1 MRRLFELLDL
11 RRPARFALTA
21 PGAAVLAATFAA
33 SFASAQADPAK
44 PAAKPAAAKPAAE
57 TAGPTLAGFWNVYDD
72 DESKPDAVFFFYE
85 KDGVWEGRLVKE
97 IHAPEDPPEDPL
109 CRHCPGEKKDKP
121 MLGLVIVWGMKPH
134 GATKF
139 ESGHILDPRNG
150 TVWNAQL
157 DVTPDNQKLL
167 VRGYVM
173 TPMLGQ
179 TRTWRRAPDDTM
191 ALADVPGDPFPGQPV
206 KKAGAHN
213 GGAGGVTGGGAA
225 HSGAAGAAAH

>member
-11 RRPARFALTA
+11 RRPSLLALA
-21 PGAAVLAATFAA
+21 ASGALLAATLAP
-33 SFASAQADPAK
+33 AQADPAASAK
-44 PAAKPAAAKPAAE
+44 PSAAKAAPGAE
-57 TAGPTLAGFWNVYDD
+57 APAGPTLAGFWNVYDD
-72 DESKPDAVFFFYE
+72 DEKKPDAVFFFYE
-85 KDGVWEGRLVKE
+85 KDGLWEGRIVKE
-97 IHAPEDPPEDPL
+97 FHGPDDPPEDPL
-109 CRHCPGEKKDKP
+109 CRHCPGDKKDKP

-134 GATKF
+134 GEAKF

-157 DVTPDNQKLL
+157 EVTPDNQKLL

-191 ALADVPGDPFPGQPV
+191 ALADVPGDPFPGQPA
-206 KKAGAHN
+206 KKPH
-213 GGAGGVTGGGAA
+213 
-225 HSGAAGAAAH
+225 GAAAGHPAPAAPAH